1 MLKIM
6 VHEELIERLVDT
18 LKEKY
23 GDRLISVV
31 LFGSVARGEARND
44 SDIDIIVVVDDLPR
58 SRFERQKEFLEVE
71 ERLESIFE
79 RLLESGYLVDISP
92 ILRTPDEIIRLPPVL
107 LDVVEDGIILY
118 DRDDFFKGV
127 LKRLKKRLKELG
139 SKRVRMGKRWYWVLK
154 PDYKFGEVIKI
165 E

>member
-1 MLKIM
+1 M